1 MMPLNSFVYAIPYV
15 LIFFMLVILSLPYT
29 NNNVKFNSMYKAYSM
44 MLVFILLF
52 MFFGFR
58 GFIFTDWKAYYDC
71 FMRSPVIGD
80 SKLKKEFFF
89 NADLYS
95 SWEKGFLWLNVIC
108 KSIIPEWWFFQ
119 VANFIIDFFVVLLF
133 IKFHIPK
140 YVVLGMCFYFSFGA
154 LRYDVNLLR
163 NAKAI
168 MIFICSLKFVKE
180 QKIML
185 YMALN
190 LLGTLF
196 HSSAIFFL
204 PLYFVLNK
212 KPSRMFLILL
222 FVIGNIL
229 FLFKIRWLSGII
241 EFVLNVIGGR
251 LSRVGIA
258 YLNSDVYSSAYGLS
272 VGYIERTITF
282 FLVMHFRNRL
292 LKTKSNVIVL
302 NIMYIYLFSFLF
314 LSEMSILSDRIPTL
328 FLLAYWIVY
337 PQIYGYLNKNKK
349 MLFLVLF
356 FLYSS
361 LKIVSGYSSVVCAY
375 DNIIFPQ
382 YSYHQR
388 VLELKRFLRQSR

>member
-1 MMPLNSFVYAIPYV
+1 MPLNSFVYAIPY
-15 LIFFMLVILSLPYT
+15 IFIFLFLVILSLPYT
-29 NNNVKFNSMYKAYSM
+29 NNNVKFNSMYKIYST

-52 MFFGFR
+52 IFFGLR

-80 SKLKKEFFF
+80 SKLKKDFFF

-119 VANFIIDFFVVLLF
+119 VVNFLIDFFVVLFF
-133 IKFHIPK
+133 IKFHIPN

-180 QKIML
+180 QKIIL
-185 YMALN
+185 YITLN
-190 LLGTLF
+190 LIGTLF

-204 PLYFVLNK
+204 PLYFILNK
-212 KPSRMFLILL
+212 KPSKMFLIFL
-222 FVIGNIL
+222 FLIGNIF

-241 EFVLNVIGGR
+241 EIVLNIIGGR
-251 LSRVGIA
+251 ISQIGIA
-258 YLNSDVYSSAYGLS
+258 YLNSDVYSSTYGIS
-272 VGYIERTITF
+272 IGYIERTVTF

-292 LKTKSNVIVL
+292 LKTKNNVIVL

-314 LSEMSILSDRIPTL
+314 LSEMSILSDRISAL

-337 PQIYGYLNKNKK
+337 PQIYGYLNKDKK
-349 MLFLVLF
+349 LLFLVLF

-361 LKIVSGYSSVVCAY
+361 LKIVSGYSSVVCDY
-375 DNIIFPQ
+375 DNIIFPHYTYQ
-382 YSYHQR
+382 QR
-388 VLELKRFLRQSR
+388 LNELKRFLRQSR